1 MLLFQKRFH
10 AGLVSGAVRLTFR
23 QWNKPLVKPGGRY
36 RVHPIGVVEVDA
48 VAQVTLGSIGDDDAK
63 LAGFESRAEML
74 EFMAPVAKTKLTAA
88 TQVFRVELRHGGDGD
103 RVSIALET
111 NLTPDDVRDLEA
123 RLAKF
128 DANAKWTRKT
138 LKLIDEN
145 PRLAASKLAPHL
157 KMETLPFKANVVKLK
172 KLGLTQSFEVGYEIS
187 PRGRRFLEL
196 SKKKR

>member
-48 VAQVTLGSIGDDDAK
+48 VAQVALGSIGDDDAR

-74 EFMAPVAKTKLTAA
+74 EFMKPVAKTKLTAA
-88 TQVFRVELRHGGDGD
+88 TQIFRVELRHAGDGD
-103 RVSIALET
+103 RVSIAMED
-111 NLTPDDVRDLEA
+111 NLTPDDVRALEQ
-123 RLAKF
+123 RLEKLDAKTR
-128 DANAKWTRKT
+128 WTRKV
-138 LKLIDEN
+138 LQLIDEN
-145 PRLAASKLAPHL
+145 PRVAASKLAPHL
-157 KMETLPFKANVVKLK
+157 RQDTLPFKANVVKLK

-187 PRGRRFLEL
+187 PRGRRFLAL